1 MMKIMINLVVLL
13 IFTLLI
19 VSPVDAYAQ
28 DFSGDDCY
36 AHVVYLS
43 KDIGSRV
50 SGSPSNEMAAD
61 HISRTF
67 IDYGLSVKIQEFEFK
82 SRFSEDGKKISS
94 GEIVTGRNIIGILE
108 GKSKKKIII
117 GAHYDTV
124 PNAPGANDNA
134 AGVGVLLETAKS
146 LSSKKFN
153 HTLVFIA
160 FDGEEHGLIGSSYYL
175 ENVENPETIE
185 FMINI
190 DSVGRGNILV
200 PMVWN
205 HESSHRDFFQSGYL
219 QSPLWLTSTIYKEA
233 KAEGLSVY
241 SNIVKDQLQ
250 LVLFDQITNPVYSMS
265 DSGVFLENNIPSAG
279 FVMYKIP
286 NGSNNMKLNYAHYIP
301 DIHTR
306 NDTYDKIEVQ
316 NLEIVGKIITNS
328 ILTLDKEREAEI
340 HFSSYDGGLL
350 VGLNKNLFLIPWWV
364 VFLSFSLMP
373 VLISITIFIKSR
385 YHFIAI
391 APSFISLA
399 LLVLIK
405 DSEPFSAITTGI
417 KTNLIIFIIFLIL
430 ISVMETRRN
439 KMTLLFTCSISSY
452 LIGSMMFFVDLCPI
466 NTPAVKIYLIVSL
479 YIISQV
485 IYSYFSF
492 GKKRMKR
499 SFFQRFER
507 RAKRKK
513 MNE

>member
-1 MMKIMINLVVLL
+1 MLKSTTTPVALL

-19 VSPVDAYAQ
+19 VSPADAYAQ
-28 DFSGDDCY
+28 DRSGDDCY
-36 AHVVYLS
+36 AHVVHLS
-43 KDIGSRV
+43 KDIGCRV
-50 SGSPSNEMAAD
+50 TGSHSNEMAGNY
-61 HISRTF
+61 ISQRF
-67 IDYGLSVKIQEFEFK
+67 IEYGLNVRMQEFGFE
-82 SRFSEDGKKISS
+82 SRFCDDCEEISNGKNI
-94 GEIVTGRNIIGILE
+94 TGKNIIGILE

-134 AGVGVLLETAKS
+134 AGVGVLLGLAKS
-146 LSSKKFN
+146 LSNKNLN

-205 HESSHRDFFQSGYL
+205 HESSHKDFFQSGYL

-279 FVMYKIP
+279 YVMYKIQ

-301 DIHTR
+301 DIHTK

-316 NLEIVGKIITNS
+316 NLEIVEKIITNS
-328 ILTLDKEREAEI
+328 ILTLDKEREAMT
-340 HFSSYDGGLL
+340 HSSSYGGGLL
-350 VGLNKNLFLIPWWV
+350 VGLNKNLFSIPWWA

-373 VLISITIFIKSR
+373 LLISITIFIKSR
-385 YHFIAI
+385 YYFIVI

-417 KTNLIIFIIFLIL
+417 KTNLVIFIIFLIL
-430 ISVMETRRN
+430 ISVMETRRY
-439 KMTLLFTCSISSY
+439 KMTLLFTFSIVSY

-492 GKKRMKR
+492 GKKRT
-499 SFFQRFER
+499 
-507 RAKRKK
+507 RKHPSGA
-513 MNE
+513 NQL

>member
-1 MMKIMINLVVLL
+1 MKIVINLVGLL

-19 VSPVDAYAQ
+19 VSSVDAYAQ
-28 DFSGDDCY
+28 GFSGDDCY
-36 AHVVYLS
+36 AHVVNLS

-61 HISRTF
+61 YISRTF
-67 IDYGLSVKIQEFEFK
+67 IEYGLSVKIQEFEFNP
-82 SRFSEDGKKISS
+82 RFSDDGKEISN
-94 GEIVTGRNIIGILE
+94 GKNITGRNIIGILE
-108 GKSKKKIII
+108 GDSKRKIII

-124 PNAPGANDNA
+124 PNSPGANDNA
-134 AGVGVLLETAKS
+134 AGVGILLETAKS
-146 LSSKKFN
+146 LSNKYLN

-160 FDGEEHGLIGSSYYL
+160 FDGEEHGLRGSKHYL

-205 HESSHRDFFQSGYL
+205 HECSHRDFFQSGYL
-219 QSPLWLTSTIYKEA
+219 QSPLWLTSAIYKEA
-233 KAEGLSVY
+233 KTEGLSVY

-250 LVLFDQITNPVYSMS
+250 LVLFDKINNPIYSMG
-265 DSGVFLENNIPSAG
+265 DSGVFLESGIPSVG

-286 NGSNNMKLNYAHYIP
+286 NDSDKWRMNYANYIP
-301 DIHTR
+301 DIHTK
-306 NDTYDKIEVQ
+306 NDTYDKIEEQ

-328 ILTLDKEREAEI
+328 ILALDKEHEAET
-340 HFSSYDGGLL
+340 HFSSYGGGLL
-350 VGLNKNLFLIPWWV
+350 VGVNKNLFLIPWWV

-373 VLISITIFIKSR
+373 VLISITIFAKSK

-391 APSFISLA
+391 APSFISLS

-405 DSEPFSAITTGI
+405 DSEPFSAMTTGI
-417 KTNLIIFIIFLIL
+417 KANLIIFIIFLIL
-430 ISVMETRRN
+430 ISVMEMRRN
-439 KMTLLFTCSISSY
+439 KTTFLFTCSIILY
-452 LIGSMMFFVDLCPI
+452 LIGSVMFFDFDPPR
-466 NTPAVKIYLIVSL
+466 NTPAMKIYLIVSL

-485 IYSYFSF
+485 IYSYF
-492 GKKRMKR
+492 R
-499 SFFQRFER
+499 SEKTERFR
-507 RAKRKK
+507 
-513 MNE
+513 